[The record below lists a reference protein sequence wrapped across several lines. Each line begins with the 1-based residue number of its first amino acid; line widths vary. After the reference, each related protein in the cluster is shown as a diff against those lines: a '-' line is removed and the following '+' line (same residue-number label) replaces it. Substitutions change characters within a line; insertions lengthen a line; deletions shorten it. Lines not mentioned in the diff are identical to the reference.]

1 MKKTKE
7 ELNYLLRQIERN
19 LAKAMILAD
28 EEKKLDDI
36 KHRLELLKKSTV
48 NLMFELEKIT
58 TNGN

>member
-1 MKKTKE
+1 
-7 ELNYLLRQIERN
+7 
-19 LAKAMILAD
+19 MILAD

>member
-48 NLMFELEKIT
+48 NLMFELEKI
-58 TNGN
+58 

>member
-1 MKKTKE
+1 MEKE
-7 ELNYLLRQIERN
+7 IIQILRLIERN